1 MARASKGGYYA
12 VRVGR
17 KPGIYTTW
25 DECNAQVN
33 KFTAAKFKKFPTLA
47 EAVAFVGSAHAQ
59 VESPFATPV
68 PPPLGGHQVEAET
81 SVQGAD
87 AQVESPAANPVPL
100 PLGAHRIPS
109 LGAPRIEYGERNEVY
124 PGEPAAKRQKRGE
137 ADPVP
142 PQRAVDPVFGAS
154 SSGKGKGKAR
164 EVWCDGSSR
173 GNGGKR
179 AAAGIGVFWSHE
191 FGASNLSER
200 LPGQLQTNNRAELYA
215 VARVLETDPHPE
227 LPLTI
232 CTDSVYT
239 IKVFSTWITEWLRR
253 DWKTSRNKPVLNK
266 DLVLY
271 VLSLLSLRTPI
282 DAGPS
287 TSHTANVTFRK
298 VKAHVGIE
306 GNEMADRLANNGALM
321 PVAEDRDFEQLAREN
336 EEKLRARRGASISSI
351 EDASWGVEVD
361 EGNPLTQED
370 PEAVEQA

>member
-17 KPGIYTTW
+17 KPGVYTTW

-47 EAVAFVGSAHAQ
+47 EAESFVKGPHAQ
-59 VESPFATPV
+59 VESPFA
-68 PPPLGGHQVEAET
+68 
-81 SVQGAD
+81 
-87 AQVESPAANPVPL
+87 NPVPL
-100 PLGAHRIPS
+100 PRGVHRLEP
-109 LGAPRIEYGERNEVY
+109 GERNEVDTD
-124 PGEPAAKRQKRGE
+124 EPAAKRRKRGE

-154 SSGKGKGKAR
+154 SSGKGKGR
-164 EVWCDGSSR
+164 EVWCDGSAR
-173 GNGGKR
+173 GNGGER
-179 AAAGIGVFWSHE
+179 ATAGIGVFWSHE
-191 FGASNLSER
+191 FGAKNLSER

-239 IKVFSTWITEWLRR
+239 IEVFSTWITEWLRR

-271 VLSLLSLRTPI
+271 VLSLLSLRTPT

-298 VKAHVGIE
+298 VEAHVGIE

-336 EEKLRARRGASISSI
+336 EQKLRARRGASISSI

-361 EGNPLTQED
+361 EGDPLTQED